1 MKNLHRCHYLQK
13 FSKYKKG
20 KQNKDQ
26 NSTDIPLLSQ
36 LPPPPPHPP
45 SPASRGLKINM
56 TEGKSLEFILRKI
69 DKTRNYLLEEIEH
82 NYLMIEKY
90 KKTCK

>member
-36 LPPPPPHPP
+36 LPPPHPP